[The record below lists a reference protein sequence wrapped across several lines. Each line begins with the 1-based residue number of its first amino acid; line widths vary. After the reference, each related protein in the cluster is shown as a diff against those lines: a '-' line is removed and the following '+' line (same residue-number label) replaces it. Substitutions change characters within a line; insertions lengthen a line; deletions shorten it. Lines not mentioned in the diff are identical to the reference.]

1 MSHRWAGLA
10 FGLILGGC
18 TTAQLHTA
26 RTTPV
31 GEVDV
36 TIGLGYLHN
45 ELIADRDGAS
55 IENAPLHLAVRTGL
69 GERVDLGV
77 RAILGDG
84 LLADTRFGLLPPSSP
99 WQVSLGVGLGA
110 GGWLGQGGGVSITA
124 PVVAMGSYDV
134 GDVLTPYVG
143 VGWAFWWHLGHEP
156 TEGQAGD
163 TYAARAGHGDGVV
176 TLLAGL
182 AFHLSPTLSILVEY
196 DFTTQVLDD
205 PGDFFSMVD
214 SHVFTGAVT
223 F

>member
-1 MSHRWAGLA
+1 MGKRWTVLALGL
-10 FGLILGGC
+10 LLGGC

-26 RTTPV
+26 RTTAV
-31 GEVDV
+31 GELDV
-36 TIGLGYLHN
+36 TLGLGYLHN
-45 ELIADRDGAS
+45 ELIAERGGTS
-55 IENAPLHLAVRTGL
+55 VENAPLHLAARTGL

-84 LLADTRFGLLPPSSP
+84 LLVDTRLGLLPPSSP
-99 WQVSLGVGLGA
+99 WQLSVGVGVGV

-124 PVVAMGSYDV
+124 PIVAMASYDV

-143 VGWAFWWHLGHEP
+143 LGWASWWHLGHEP
-156 TEGQAGD
+156 TLGQAGD

-176 TLLAGL
+176 TLLVGL
-182 AFHLSPTLSILVEY
+182 AVHLSPTLSILVEY
-196 DFTTQVLDD
+196 DYTTQVLDD

-214 SHVFTGAVT
+214 SHVFAGAVT